1 MITNRVSCVHLC
13 PVDDLFERISA
24 NCCVLLVDV
33 FDLNHRIWIDAVIRP
48 IQINTMCAG
57 YMTHC
62 RTSAFVHLFSNG
74 FVVFEDL

>member
-1 MITNRVSCVHLC
+1 MITNRLSCVHLS
-13 PVDDLFERISA
+13 PVDDLLERISA

-33 FDLNHRIWIDAVIRP
+33 FDLNHRIWIDAVIKS

-62 RTSAFVHLFSNG
+62 RTSAL
-74 FVVFEDL
+74 